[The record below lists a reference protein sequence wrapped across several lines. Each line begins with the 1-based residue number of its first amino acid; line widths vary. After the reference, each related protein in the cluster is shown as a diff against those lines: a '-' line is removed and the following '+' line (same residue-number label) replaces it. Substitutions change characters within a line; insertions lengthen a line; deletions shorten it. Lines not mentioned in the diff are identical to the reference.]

1 MKRNILLTVFVAF
14 SISACAHGGFFARE
28 HDAATK
34 AFRDADALFA
44 AGSYD
49 AAIGAYSE
57 FTRHYPAS
65 SLADDAYL
73 RIVDVML
80 YRPVRPTASPWSALE
95 AARDTLGVLLAKY
108 PRTNRAVE
116 VRNLLRVLDAALTA
130 RSERDAARDSIA
142 VHMRD
147 SGAST
152 SAFDQVRRER
162 DNLRQRVADLER
174 IIVTLEAEKATA
186 ADQTIQ
192 LEEELRRT
200 REDAER
206 MRRILMDLD
215 RRATE

>member
-1 MKRNILLTVFVAF
+1 MNRNILLAVFVAF
-14 SISACAHGGFFARE
+14 SVSACASAGFFARE
-28 HDAATK
+28 NDAATK
-34 AFRDADALFA
+34 AFREADALFA

-49 AAIGAYSE
+49 AAIRAYSE

-80 YRPVRPTASPWSALE
+80 YRPARPTDSPWDVLG
-95 AARDTLGVLLAKY
+95 AARDTLNVLLAKY
-108 PRTNRAVE
+108 PRTDRAVE
-116 VRNLLRVLDAALTA
+116 VRNLQRVLDAALTV

-142 VHMRD
+142 MHMRD
-147 SGAST
+147 SGASI

-162 DNLRQRVADLER
+162 DNLRNRIADLER
-174 IIVTLEAEKATA
+174 FIATLEAEKAAA
-186 ADQTIQ
+186 ADRAIQ

-200 REDAER
+200 REEAER

>member
-1 MKRNILLTVFVAF
+1 MKQNIVLTAIIAV
-14 SISACAHGGFFARE
+14 SISACTYGGLLTRE
-28 HDAATK
+28 NDAATK

-80 YRPVRPTASPWSALE
+80 YRPVRPTDSPWSALE

-142 VHMRD
+142 MHMRD
-147 SGAST
+147 SGASAN
-152 SAFDQVRRER
+152 AFDQVQRER
-162 DNLRQRVADLER
+162 ESLRQRVADLER
-174 IIVTLEAEKATA
+174 IIVTLEAEKVAA
-186 ADQTIQ
+186 ADQTIR

-200 REDAER
+200 REEAER